1 MIFMAEDKKL
11 THLQAVLK
19 ETYLSLMGSPEAKR
33 FWLEWKEQEKAEKLR
48 KKQLRKMA
56 KQQTK

>member
-11 THLQAVLK
+11 THLQAILK
-19 ETYLSLMGSPEAKR
+19 VTYLSLMGLPGGNR
-33 FWLEWKEQEKAEKLR
+33 FWKEWKEQEKAEKLR